1 MAWKIPVTTKRKESQ
16 EGLFMGKGLGQN
28 QKLISKCAGFLGCM
42 FVNSVG
48 QRFYLL
54 IAILK
59 LFLTPVFICIT
70 LYYWCTAFIS
80 NYTDTY
86 QY

>member
-1 MAWKIPVTTKRKESQ
+1 
-16 EGLFMGKGLGQN
+16 MGKGLGQN

-70 LYYWCTAFIS
+70 LYY
-80 NYTDTY
+80 
-86 QY
+86 